1 MRSVIVIGGGI
12 SGLAAAWELR
22 GTADVTVLEAG
33 DRVGGKLRTGS
44 LAGIPVDEGAE
55 SIMALRP
62 EAVRLAQEVGLGG
75 SLCDP
80 APAPVTFW
88 TRDAL
93 RPLPPGHVMGIPADP
108 ATLSG
113 TGLLSPEGLARLA
126 QEEAIPASPVLTDGT
141 DISIAG
147 FLAPRIGQ
155 EAVDRL
161 VEPLLGGIYAGRTD
175 QLSLRSAMPFLA
187 PVATSGDSL
196 LATLRRRRD
205 SQCAAPGSRPPSV
218 VRGIVGGTGRLPRAV
233 AAASGAHVRV
243 NSTALAMERLPGNRW
258 RVHTATDQGPATL
271 DADAVI
277 VSLPASAAA
286 TLLGPHSPAA
296 QAELDG
302 VRYAGSAVITMA
314 FTHKQPGPPPDLNGF
329 LVPPVDGRTIKA
341 ATVLSRKWAW
351 QRDEAPSKVI
361 VRASVGRVGEE
372 HLLDLDDGHLIGL
385 ALAELTHAMG
395 PFGDLLASKV
405 TRWPQGLP
413 QYEVGHADRVAAIRE
428 AVGKIPGVELCG
440 ALYEGVGVAACV
452 ATGRAAAQRLSV
464 RLSES

>member
-1 MRSVIVIGGGI
+1 MIVIGGGI

-22 GTADVTVLEAG
+22 GKAEVTVLEAG

-44 LAGIPVDEGAE
+44 LAGTPVDEGAE
-55 SIMALRP
+55 SVMALRP
-62 EAVRLAQEVGLGG
+62 EAVRLAEEVGLGD

-93 RPLPPGHVMGIPADP
+93 RPLPAGHVMGIPADP
-108 ATLSG
+108 AALNG
-113 TGLLSPEGLARLA
+113 TGLLSAEGLARLA
-126 QEEAIPASPVLTDGT
+126 QEEAIPASPALTDGG

-147 FLAPRIGQ
+147 YLVPRIGQ

-187 PVATSGDSL
+187 PVAASGDSL

-205 SQCAAPGSRPPSV
+205 SQGAASSQGPRPSV

-233 AAASGAHVRV
+233 AAASGARV
-243 NSTALAMERLPGNRW
+243 LTHSTALALERTPGNCTPGNRW
-258 RVHTATDQGPATL
+258 RVHAATGHGPATL
-271 DADAVI
+271 DADALI
-277 VSLPASAAA
+277 VALPAPAAA

-296 QAELDG
+296 RAELDT
-302 VRYAGSAVITMA
+302 VRYAGSAVLTMA
-314 FTHKQPGPPPDLNGF
+314 FTRTRPGPAPDLNGF

-341 ATVLSRKWAW
+341 ATVLSHKWAW
-351 QRDEAPSKVI
+351 QRDEAPSRLI
-361 VRASVGRVGEE
+361 LRASVGRVGEE
-372 HLLDLDDGHLIGL
+372 HLLDLDDRHLTAL
-385 ALAELTHAMG
+385 ATAELTAAIG
-395 PFGDLLASKV
+395 PLGSLLASKV

-413 QYEVGHADRVAAIRE
+413 QYEVGHADRVAAVRE
-428 AVGKIPGVELCG
+428 AIGKLPGVELCG

-452 ATGRAAAQRLSV
+452 ATGRAAAERVLANG
-464 RLSES
+464 

>member
-1 MRSVIVIGGGI
+1 MRSVIIIGGGI

-22 GTADVTVLEAG
+22 GKAAVTVLEAD

-44 LAGIPVDEGAE
+44 LAGTLVDEGAE
-55 SIMALRP
+55 SVMALRP
-62 EAVRLAQEVGLGG
+62 EAVRLAEEVGLGD

-93 RPLPPGHVMGIPADP
+93 RPLPAGHVMGIPADP
-108 ATLSG
+108 ASLNGS
-113 TGLLSPEGLARLA
+113 GLLSAEGLARLA
-126 QEEAIPASPVLTDGT
+126 QEEAIPASPVLTDGG

-147 FLAPRIGQ
+147 YLVPRIGQ

-187 PVATSGDSL
+187 PVAASGDSL
-196 LATLRRRRD
+196 LATLRRRQEGR
-205 SQCAAPGSRPPSV
+205 SAHPGPRPSV

-233 AAASGAHVRV
+233 AAASGARV
-243 NSTALAMERLPGNRW
+243 LTRSTALALERTPDNRW
-258 RVHTATDQGPATL
+258 RVHAATDHGPATL
-271 DADAVI
+271 DADALI
-277 VSLPASAAA
+277 VALPAPAAA
-286 TLLGPHSPAA
+286 TLLGPLSPAA
-296 QAELDG
+296 QAELDT

-314 FTHKQPGPPPDLNGF
+314 FTRTRPGPAPDLNGF

-341 ATVLSRKWAW
+341 ATLLSHKWAW
-351 QRDEAPSKVI
+351 QRDEAPSRLI
-361 VRASVGRVGEE
+361 LRASVGRVGEE
-372 HLLDLDDGHLIGL
+372 HLLDLDDRHLIRL
-385 ALAELTHAMG
+385 ATAELAQAVG
-395 PFGDLLASKV
+395 PLGDLLASKV

-413 QYEVGHADRVAAIRE
+413 QYEVGHADRVAAVRE
-428 AVGKIPGVELCG
+428 AVGKLPGVELCG

-452 ATGRAAAQRLSV
+452 ATGRAAAERVL
-464 RLSES
+464 ENG

>member
-12 SGLAAAWELR
+12 SGLAAAWQLR
-22 GTADVTVLEAG
+22 GKAEVTVLEAG
-33 DRVGGKLRTGS
+33 DRVGGKLRTS
-44 LAGIPVDEGAE
+44 VLAGTPVDEGAE

-62 EAVRLAQEVGLGG
+62 EAVRLAEEVGLGE

-93 RPLPPGHVMGIPADP
+93 RPLPAGHVMGIPTDP
-108 ATLSG
+108 AALDG
-113 TGLLSPEGLARLA
+113 TRLLSPEGLARLA
-126 QEEAIPASPVLTDGT
+126 QEEAIPASPALAEGT

-147 FLAPRIGQ
+147 YLVPRIGR

-175 QLSLRSAMPFLA
+175 RLSLRSAMPFLA
-187 PVATSGDSL
+187 PAAASGDSL
-196 LATLRRRRD
+196 LAGLRRRRE
-205 SQCAAPGSRPPSV
+205 SQPSATGPRPSV

-233 AAASGAHVRV
+233 AAASGARV
-243 NSTALAMERLPGNRW
+243 LTHSTALALERVPGGGW
-258 RVHTATDQGPATL
+258 RVHAATGRGPTTL

-277 VSLPASAAA
+277 IALPAHAAA

-302 VRYAGSAVITMA
+302 VRHAGSAVIAMA
-314 FTHKQPGPPPDLNGF
+314 FARPRQGGPSPGLNGF

-341 ATVLSRKWAW
+341 ATILSHKWPW
-351 QRDEAPSKVI
+351 QGADAPSKLI
-361 VRASVGRVGEE
+361 LRASVGRVGEE
-372 HLLDLDDGHLIGL
+372 HLIGLEDRRLIGL
-385 ALAELTHAMG
+385 AQRELAHALG
-395 PFGDLLASKV
+395 PLGEPLESRV

-413 QYEVGHADRVAAIRE
+413 QYEVGHADRVAAIRD
-428 AVGKIPGVELCG
+428 AISRLPGVEVCG

-452 ATGRAAAQRLSV
+452 ATGRAAAERWLEE
-464 RLSES
+464 R